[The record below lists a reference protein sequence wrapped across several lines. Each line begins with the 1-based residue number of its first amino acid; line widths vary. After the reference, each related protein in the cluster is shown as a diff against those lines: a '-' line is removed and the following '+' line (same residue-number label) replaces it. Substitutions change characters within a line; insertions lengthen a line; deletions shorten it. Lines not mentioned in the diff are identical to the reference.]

1 MFIALLRVGVRGR
14 GQARLSDGFVSV
26 PGRCSQCGVCS
37 HGSAHSDAGLRLI
50 SFGKAVDGPPAREP
64 PGQGTLPGLVAKPM
78 GGPLRPLGYSLE

>member
-14 GQARLSDGFVSV
+14 GQACLSDGFVSV

-50 SFGKAVDGPPAREP
+50 SFGKAVMGP
-64 PGQGTLPGLVAKPM
+64 LPGSPQARAHYQGWWRSRWEALCVPWAI
-78 GGPLRPLGYSLE
+78 L